1 MPSGRSAGAIVVI
14 GRWRADPRADEI
26 EADGRVVKLEPLK
39 MRLLMALAERP
50 GEVLLTQE
58 LLDTVWSGLIV
69 TSNSVYQGIA
79 QLRRLLN
86 DGADESP
93 YIETVPRKGYR
104 LVAPVQRLERAA
116 ALPSIATET
125 SPAEA
130 PTASAGARAEPLTGV
145 PAKVPADVPTGS
157 PAGAAAGTPWRLQR
171 RWLLGIAAAGA
182 AGAAVWR
189 LVDSLPPALPV
200 RIAVLPFADRTHGTA
215 DPALSQGL
223 ALDVIR
229 ALERHPQVDVVASD
243 SVLALGKGAQQRIA
257 EVGRRLQVGFVL
269 LGELVRVG
277 VRIHIAVRLLALP
290 GGRERWHREFE
301 QAIETLS
308 LLPQLIAAETTTALH
323 LAAAPASA
331 RGGPSEAYELYVL
344 GEHAWRPRT
353 PEAFAKARDYF
364 ERGIEIDPSFARN
377 YVGLGWTW
385 LGQSNYGAGVDW
397 PEAYARATPLFE
409 KALRLD
415 PDSAEALTAQGALY
429 TQATRYEEARV
440 LFAKAVKLNPG
451 YAQAH
456 HSFGVAEYD
465 DGWPQRA
472 IAHFQRA
479 AELNPLSLA
488 PHERLGLA
496 HVASGRLAEAELAYG
511 RAVAL
516 EPAHPNGYWGLA
528 IRSYAQG
535 ALDAAVQHY
544 REALQREE
552 RRPFLWDQL
561 GWLYLDLGRADLATD
576 AFGRTAAQ
584 LPTSHWPALHAAYA
598 WLLLP
603 ERGAAPADLALS
615 ANRVP
620 EDMFAIDV
628 MLLRAMADLPLDDAL
643 LQRALDAVHSVRTP
657 MQPLLW
663 FVFQGHHPLLD
674 LASVY
679 LAMGQ
684 PERGLPYLDEVQQQ
698 LDRYQRQG
706 NVWHALHFHRARLL
720 ALRGDREGALTS
732 LATAVDAGCRR
743 GWRLRLDP
751 AFAELR
757 QEPRFNAV
765 LARIETEIVRQR
777 ARLTT

>member
-1 MPSGRSAGAIVVI
+1 MI

-79 QLRRLLN
+79 QLRRLLG

-104 LVAPVQRLERAA
+104 LVATVQRLERG
-116 ALPSIATET
+116 ATPPD
-125 SPAEA
+125 SVKEA
-130 PTASAGARAEPLTGV
+130 PPPSDAATVRPTAEPSSGV
-145 PAKVPADVPTGS
+145 PAQSPMDV
-157 PAGAAAGTPWRLQR
+157 PAGAAAVTPWRLRR

-189 LVDSLPPALPV
+189 LVDSLPPPLPV
-200 RIAVLPFADRTHGTA
+200 RIAVLPFADRTQGA
-215 DPALSQGL
+215 AEPALSQGL

-243 SVLALGKGAQQRIA
+243 SVLALGEGAQQRIV
-257 EVGRRLQVGFVL
+257 EVARRLQVGFVL

-277 VRIHIAVRLLALP
+277 ARIHIAVRLLALP
-290 GGRERWHREFE
+290 GGRERWRREFE

-308 LLPQLIAAETTTALH
+308 LLPQLIAAEATTALH

-364 ERGIEIDPSFARN
+364 ERGIEIDPGFARN

-385 LGQSNYGAGVDW
+385 LGQSNYGAGIDW

-415 PDSAEALTAQGALY
+415 PESAEALTAQGALY
-429 TQATRYEEARV
+429 TQATRYEEARA
-440 LFAKAVKLNPG
+440 LFAKALQLNPG

-456 HSFGVAEYD
+456 HSYGVAEYD

-472 IAHFQRA
+472 IVHFQRA

-496 HVASGRLAEAELAYG
+496 HVTSGRFPEAELAYA

-544 REALQREE
+544 REALQREA

-561 GWLYLDLGRADLATD
+561 GWLYLDLGRPDLATD
-576 AFGRTAAQ
+576 AFGRTAAL
-584 LPTSHWPALHAAYA
+584 LPASRWPALHSAYA
-598 WLLLP
+598 WLALP
-603 ERGAAPADLALS
+603 DRGAPPPELALS
-615 ANRVP
+615 ADRVP

-628 MLLRAMADLPLDDAL
+628 MVLRAMAGLPLADAL
-643 LQRALDAVHSVRTP
+643 LQRALDAVRSVRTP

-684 PERGLPYLDEVQQQ
+684 PERGLPYLDDVQQQ

-720 ALRGDREGALTS
+720 ALRGDRDGALAS
-732 LATAVDAGCRR
+732 LAAAVDAGSRR

-751 AFAELR
+751 AFAGLR
-757 QEPRFNAV
+757 AEPRFSAV
-765 LARIETEIVRQR
+765 LTRIDTEMARQR
-777 ARLTT
+777 ALLKT